1 MVFIYGDR
9 FRSNI
14 EAAIP
19 TAGIHPSHPFSSY
32 MSRQLL
38 VLKIT
43 VGSLFLAQLF
53 ASHKRD
59 PAFYLCPATADSSG
73 FFLEQRLIHSLSISF
88 IMLKIRCFRKFVFLY
103 TAFAICLYVPRTSIF
118 PKGSRSGCSSFW
130 DVLLGHVTFTFTDV
144 FNGFGSGCFTGVD

>member
-9 FRSNI
+9 LRSNI

-19 TAGIHPSHPFSSY
+19 TAGIQSSLFVLHEPAATSTENNSGALVSSSAFCFSKEKS
-32 MSRQLL
+32 SILSLSGDRRQLW
-38 VLKIT
+38 
-43 VGSLFLAQLF
+43 
-53 ASHKRD
+53 
-59 PAFYLCPATADSSG
+59 
-73 FFLEQRLIHSLSISF
+73 FFLEQRPIQSLSISF
-88 IMLKIRCFRKFVFLY
+88 MMLKIRCFRKFVFLH

-144 FNGFGSGCFTGVD
+144 FNGFGSGCFTVD